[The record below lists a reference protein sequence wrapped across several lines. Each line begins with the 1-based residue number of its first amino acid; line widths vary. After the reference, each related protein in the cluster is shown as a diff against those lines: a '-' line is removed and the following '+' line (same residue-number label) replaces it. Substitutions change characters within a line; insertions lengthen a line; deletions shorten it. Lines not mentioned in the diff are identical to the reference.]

1 MYRVT
6 KVISAALLAFII
18 VTAVT
23 VGLGSMA
30 DDGVIL
36 DAWYAMIG
44 YIPFGNVLAPLCVD
58 LFSESFNLGKNM
70 SEYLIGIKALT
81 MLDFFQD
88 VVILLLTA
96 VCFEAVNNFV
106 QVLMGVKEKGG
117 IYNVLLQMISGMVAA
132 LLSTFAASIILN
144 VLCRQLV
151 SLPKAVQG
159 IISVLVTLITVSGAV
174 SVLYFVL
181 GIGLAGAIGFVFLKI
196 VLTNTLKVAATYTGT
211 LLVLLFLSEKAYL
224 KMVSAIGAWAVV
236 IILLIGVDMMLSSV
250 YDH

>member
-159 IISVLVTLITVSGAV
+159 II
-174 SVLYFVL
+174 
-181 GIGLAGAIGFVFLKI
+181 
-196 VLTNTLKVAATYTGT
+196 
-211 LLVLLFLSEKAYL
+211 
-224 KMVSAIGAWAVV
+224 
-236 IILLIGVDMMLSSV
+236 
-250 YDH
+250 

>member
-44 YIPFGNVLAPLCVD
+44 YIPFGNVLAPLC
-58 LFSESFNLGKNM
+58 M
-70 SEYLIGIKALT
+70 
-81 MLDFFQD
+81 DFFQD

-174 SVLYFVL
+174 GVLYFVL

>member
-44 YIPFGNVLAPLCVD
+44 YIPFGNVLAPLCMD
-58 LFSESFNLGKNM
+58 LFQNH
-70 SEYLIGIKALT
+70 LILEKYVRISDRYKSTYHAG
-81 MLDFFQD
+81 FFQD

-174 SVLYFVL
+174 GVLYFVL

-211 LLVLLFLSEKAYL
+211 LLVLLFLSEKH
-224 KMVSAIGAWAVV
+224 I
-236 IILLIGVDMMLSSV
+236 
-250 YDH
+250 

>member
-117 IYNVLLQMISGMVAA
+117 IYNVLLQMISGMVVA
-132 LLSTFAASIILN
+132 FHVCCIHYPE
-144 VLCRQLV
+144 C
-151 SLPKAVQG
+151 SLPAAGFPAQSGSGDYFGSRYPDHSKWGCWCPVFCTGNRTCRSNWICFSEDCSDKYIESCSHLYRNFA
-159 IISVLVTLITVSGAV
+159 GAV
-174 SVLYFVL
+174 V
-181 GIGLAGAIGFVFLKI
+181 
-196 VLTNTLKVAATYTGT
+196 
-211 LLVLLFLSEKAYL
+211 SE
-224 KMVSAIGAWAVV
+224 
-236 IILLIGVDMMLSSV
+236 
-250 YDH
+250 

>member
-1 MYRVT
+1 
-6 KVISAALLAFII
+6 
-18 VTAVT
+18 
-23 VGLGSMA
+23 MA

-44 YIPFGNVLAPLCVD
+44 YIPFGNVLAPLCMD

-106 QVLMGVKEKGG
+106 QVQEKGG

-174 SVLYFVL
+174 GVLYFVL

>member
-1 MYRVT
+1 M
-6 KVISAALLAFII
+6 
-18 VTAVT
+18 
-23 VGLGSMA
+23 
-30 DDGVIL
+30 
-36 DAWYAMIG
+36 
-44 YIPFGNVLAPLCVD
+44 
-58 LFSESFNLGKNM
+58 
-70 SEYLIGIKALT
+70 
-81 MLDFFQD
+81 
-88 VVILLLTA
+88 LLTA
-96 VCFEAVNNFV
+96 VCFEAVYNFV
-106 QVLMGVKEKGG
+106 QVLMGVIEKGG

-174 SVLYFVL
+174 GVLYFVL

>member
-1 MYRVT
+1 M
-6 KVISAALLAFII
+6 
-18 VTAVT
+18 
-23 VGLGSMA
+23 
-30 DDGVIL
+30 IL
-36 DAWYAMIG
+36 DAWYAIIG
-44 YIPFGNVLAPLCVD
+44 YMPFGMVLANLCVD

-151 SLPKAVQG
+151 
-159 IISVLVTLITVSGAV
+159 TLITVSGAV
-174 SVLYFVL
+174 GVLYFVL

>member
-132 LLSTFAASIILN
+132 LLSIILN

-174 SVLYFVL
+174 GVLYFVL

>member
-1 MYRVT
+1 MRYEMYRVT

-174 SVLYFVL
+174 GVLYFVL
-181 GIGLAGAIGFVFLKI
+181 GIGLAGAIRTGYLDDA
-196 VLTNTLKVAATYTGT
+196 TNALNVK
-211 LLVLLFLSEKAYL
+211 LSPEDIAYL
-224 KMVSAIGAWAVV
+224 EEMYVPHPIVGAIDKNPAEGV
-236 IILLIGVDMMLSSV
+236 ILLDEKK
-250 YDH
+250 